1 MPPVLMSSSSGPGAY
16 KVRLMVR
23 EARNLLAADK
33 NGKSDPYVKVRA
45 VDKNGATVKVCQ
57 QQQEVHHVVL
67 WLFSMKDL
75 TTTLL
80 LVLTYVQHQLTVL
93 TLPFNQQHQ
102 RRTVAPRSRSASSSS
117 SWRIDDAHA
126 DCAKDT

>member
-45 VDKNGATVKVCQ
+45 VDKNGATVKVSQ
-57 QQQEVHHVVL
+57 QQQ
-67 WLFSMKDL
+67 
-75 TTTLL
+75 
-80 LVLTYVQHQLTVL
+80 
-93 TLPFNQQHQ
+93 QQ
-102 RRTVAPRSRSASSSS
+102 RFIMLSFGCSP
-117 SWRIDDAHA
+117 
-126 DCAKDT
+126 